1 MKIDFV
7 KKYMEIATLLV
18 DTQLGFVCEVIFPVF
33 GKLIN
38 KKFNK

>member
-18 DTQLGFVCEVIFPVF
+18 DTQLGFVCEESVPISC
-33 GKLIN
+33 
-38 KKFNK
+38 